1 MSAIA
6 FAAHVLP
13 AQGQV
18 MSAGISG
25 APVAQLGTFDD
36 GRALD
41 TGWHVGIAGRLDL
54 RTRPFGV
61 QVDVGV
67 ANSPYEEGTREGHVQ
82 SWNAGAG
89 VFYRLAKVTSPVR
102 PYAIVGIGVYYVEE
116 PERVLI
122 TPAWNAGAGVE
133 AGTGAIRGFV
143 EARYHYVL
151 TWGRDMQYIPVMLG
165 VRYAFNP

>member
-1 MSAIA
+1 
-6 FAAHVLP
+6 
-13 AQGQV
+13 
-18 MSAGISG
+18 
-25 APVAQLGTFDD
+25 
-36 GRALD
+36 
-41 TGWHVGIAGRLDL
+41 
-54 RTRPFGV
+54 
-61 QVDVGV
+61 VGV

-133 AGTGAIRGFV
+133 AGSGAIRGFV